1 MPCEDRRGH
10 FRPNPGFLCQ
20 EVVTCPQMDFDTRH
34 RWLRRILFYCMI
46 KFCFFFRIVY
56 ILLVFHCRI
65 IWLALFFSFL
75 TSHYKTIF
83 STWTLAI
90 ILALDTTTKDNTHA
104 YTFPIK
110 ALFIFVRYNKYG
122 VWKIPKGVQVYIYTR
137 LLCNEDDDGISSSF
151 KPWISALLGRVQCS
165 RYLLFYTS
173 KGYHVVAFL
182 PPYAETFPV
191 LSAILRQER
200 WFLFIR
206 RRLSSRHVTSRPF
219 FFFFFCPQVLLNEA
233 MWAGSI
239 QTGQRNKTEPI
250 VFLLLNE
257 FLSSS
262 GIGILDAN
270 GLARY

>member
-1 MPCEDRRGH
+1 MVETN
-10 FRPNPGFLCQ
+10 F
-20 EVVTCPQMDFDTRH
+20 
-34 RWLRRILFYCMI
+34 ILLYDSI
-46 KFCFFFRIVY
+46 LFFFRIVY

-137 LLCNEDDDGISSSF
+137 LLRNEDDDGISSSF

-206 RRLSSRHVTSRPF
+206 RRLSSRHVTSRHVPSSF
-219 FFFFFCPQVLLNEA
+219 
-233 MWAGSI
+233 
-239 QTGQRNKTEPI
+239 
-250 VFLLLNE
+250 
-257 FLSSS
+257 SSS
-262 GIGILDAN
+262 ARRCCWMKRCELVRFKQDNGIKPNRSSFSSWTSFCRRVGLEFWTLTDSHGI
-270 GLARY
+270 R

>member
-1 MPCEDRRGH
+1 MPCEDRRGR

-46 KFCFFFRIVY
+46 QFCFFFRIVY

-122 VWKIPKGVQVYIYTR
+122 VWKIPKGVHVYIYTR
-137 LLCNEDDDGISSSF
+137 LLRNEDDDGISSSF

-191 LSAILRQER
+191 LCDTTARAMIPLYPAAS
-200 WFLFIR
+200 FVT
-206 RRLSSRHVTSRPF
+206 SRHVTS
-219 FFFFFCPQVLLNEA
+219 LLL
-233 MWAGSI
+233 
-239 QTGQRNKTEPI
+239 
-250 VFLLLNE
+250 FLLLPAGAAEWSDVSWFDSNRTTE
-257 FLSSS
+257 
-262 GIGILDAN
+262 
-270 GLARY
+270 